1 MLAKRGGFVWLETQA
16 TVIYN
21 TKNSQPQCVVCVN
34 FVLRCRPLCLLPV
47 VTYIP
52 RKAQSSTKQAEN
64 ERSELSSFK
73 KNQFRTLSYFA
84 NTKTR

>member
-34 FVLRCRPLCLLPV
+34 FVLRCRPLSVFLLGV
-47 VTYIP
+47 VSYRT
-52 RKAQSSTKQAEN
+52 RKARRCTKQAES
-64 ERSELSSFK
+64 ERSE
-73 KNQFRTLSYFA
+73 
-84 NTKTR
+84 